1 MLLTTTPGADEFSIV
16 ISAPRP
22 PNALGWPVEVGT
34 ATTGTS
40 VIAPIIVASEASRPA
55 TTTRQSTS
63 ASSVPSA
70 SRRADPAAP
79 DVVDPDHLGAGHPG
93 DEGGLR
99 GDRGVAA
106 SGAQHADAAHRLGHR
121 ADGGGHRG
129 GVHGRVRVVLAGQRD
144 ERLGRGAQHQRR
156 TVRVLAPRLAHQ
168 GEDLLGAAAGAPD
181 DVGLDDAGTGR
192 RTDTGSVAARAAG
205 TGPSSGSVAL
215 PVPRGGSGSTRS
227 GAKPPASSVVQR
239 EGCTSA
245 TVTAAS
251 GSAGE
256 RRRPTAAGRTG
267 RPAGCLR
274 APGLGHTRQ
283 SHDAVAAAALRVV
296 QHAVGGGEQRPAVV
310 AAGGRRDADADRHGE
325 R

>member
-1 MLLTTTPGADEFSIV
+1 MLLTTTPGAAEFSIV

-63 ASSVPSA
+63 PSSVPSA
-70 SRRADPAAP
+70 SRRADPAAA
-79 DVVDPDHLGAGHPG
+79 DVVDPDDLGAGHPG

-106 SGAQHADAAHRLGHR
+106 AGAEHADAAHRLGHR

-144 ERLGRGAQHQRR
+144 EGLGGGAQHQRR
-156 TVRVLAPRLAHQ
+156 AVGVLAARLAHQ

-181 DVGLDDAGTGR
+181 DVGLDGGGGHRGGQRLGR
-192 RTDTGSVAARAAG
+192 VGHRAQQRLGGAAG
-205 TGPSSGSVAL
+205 AERRVGA
-215 PVPRGGSGSTRS
+215 RS
-227 GAKPPASSVVQR
+227 GAERNRRIVGAVVQR
-239 EGCTSA
+239 GRLHVRDSSGRVRRSA
-245 TVTAAS
+245 GEAPADGGGPNRASSGLPPAPAS
-251 GSAGE
+251 GSRRTAGRRGRGRCAW
-256 RRRPTAAGRTG
+256 RRRARRRRRRTACAGRRRG
-267 RPAGCLR
+267 RP
-274 APGLGHTRQ
+274 
-283 SHDAVAAAALRVV
+283 
-296 QHAVGGGEQRPAVV
+296 
-310 AAGGRRDADADRHGE
+310 RRCR